1 MPFINSI
8 CWIIATLLLIISGL
22 FYTIKLNFIQFNF
35 KNIIKSLKKKD
46 NQEKITPFMT
56 LTLALAARIGV
67 GSLAGI
73 ALGIYKG
80 GIGTLFWIWI
90 SSLIIIPNSFVEST
104 LAVIYHQKI
113 GTYYYGGPAYYID
126 HGLGSK
132 RLAFFYAIIITLC
145 YLGGFLAI
153 QANTIAVSL
162 NNYINIPLISSGII
176 ISLITYLVISRGL
189 KRITKLTSFLV
200 PIMGILYM
208 VIALII
214 IIININKIPG
224 IISSIIHEAFNIK
237 SMGWGIISSIII
249 GLQRGIFSSEAGIG
263 TGAIASGISN
273 SKSPMNQGYIQM
285 LGVYFTSFII
295 CTSTAFILLTSNID
309 INSFYNPNGIEMTLY
324 AFNSHLGSLGTV
336 ILVLIILSFAFSTI
350 ISGYYYG
357 ESNLVYLGLKIPRK
371 IINIIICV
379 ILLIGSIMTPTK
391 LWCIVDIGVALLAI
405 INSLAIIMLRKDIY
419 QIYRKGS
426 NKNDRK

>member
-176 ISLITYLVISRGL
+176 ISLITYLIISHGL

-208 VIALII
+208 VIALVI

-309 INSFYNPNGIEMTLY
+309 VNSFYNPNGIEMTLY

-357 ESNLVYLGLKIPRK
+357 ESNLVYLGLKIPKK